1 MITTRMA
8 SGILNRKEKV
18 KRLWSK
24 IKYMEIW
31 ELLKESFLR
40 GKLSSEMPQLF
51 TLLITVPLMK
61 TGPKRSLTA
70 ETGSRQLCLDSS
82 VEAAEL
88 IAQTVRGADPKH
100 RMRQSPSQSYSS
112 EKPYSWQVHFVSAYQ
127 QCAMLSKR
135 LKKTVACC
143 YETYRMRREGKVES
157 PLHFF

>member
-1 MITTRMA
+1 
-8 SGILNRKEKV
+8 
-18 KRLWSK
+18 
-24 IKYMEIW
+24 
-31 ELLKESFLR
+31 
-40 GKLSSEMPQLF
+40 MPQLF

-157 PLHFF
+157 PLHFFLVYCRDILTMITKTQRMQRGQRMILQPCWCKMPLLLKRSSTTTN